1 MDIIADIKC
10 FDGRQLRIKHDSQA
24 CDCEMTF
31 SLFLPPKAKEEPVP
45 LLTWLSGLT
54 CNDENF
60 VTKAGAQRHAAHYQ
74 VAILAPDTSP
84 RGSNIP
90 DDPNGDWDFGLG
102 AGFYVDA
109 VKEPWRGNYQM
120 ASYVSQELQQL
131 LATSHFNLDLSRQAI
146 FGHSMGGHGALT
158 LAMKNSSLYQSV
170 SAFAPICAPIHCS
183 WGQKALSNYLGE
195 DQSLWGDYDSCQLIE
210 KLGYSGEILIDQ
222 GSDDCFLKD
231 QLKPHLL
238 ESACDKSQVNLKL
251 RLQDG
256 YDHSYFFIASFIEEH
271 IAFHVQQIKN

>member
-1 MDIIADIKC
+1 MHIMTDIKC
-10 FDGRQLRIKHDSQA
+10 FGGRQLRIKHDSQA
-24 CDCEMTF
+24 CGCEMTF

-60 VTKAGAQRHAAHYQ
+60 VTKAGAQRHAAHHQ

-84 RGSNIP
+84 RGKNIP
-90 DDPNGDWDFGLG
+90 DDPNQEWDFGLG

-109 VKEPWRGNYQM
+109 IKEPWYKNYQM

-131 LATSHFNLDLSRQAI
+131 LTTSHFNLDLSRQAI

-158 LAMKNSSLYQSV
+158 LAIKNPSLYQSV
-170 SAFAPICAPIHCS
+170 SAFAPICSPIDCP

-195 DQSLWGDYDSCQLIE
+195 DQSLWDDYDSCRLIE

-222 GSDDCFLKD
+222 GSDDCFLSE
-231 QLKPHLL
+231 QLKPQLL
-238 ESACDKSQVNLKL
+238 EHACQKKDTPLTL
-251 RLQDG
+251 RTQQG
-256 YDHSYFFIASFIEEH
+256 YDHSYFFIASFIEDH
-271 IAFHVQQIKN
+271 IAFHAQQI